1 MPPRKQPRRIA
12 RELALLSFSQIK
24 DTGGQELEEQELNNL
39 VLAAIRT
46 LTAEIK
52 DCLEEASAEIRRSHE
67 QLLKSETTAANLN
80 SARTMIKDAL
90 ELSQKAINRLGSTVE
105 LPEFIQ
111 LAQQHQV
118 REYTLQLIQT
128 VVRRN
133 QEIETVL
140 QDSLRDWQLKR
151 ISKIDRDILKMAV
164 AEMMFLDIPEKVA
177 INEAVELAK
186 SYSDEEGYRFVNGV
200 LRRVN
205 DRLSQVKP
213 K

>member
-12 RELALLSFSQIK
+12 RELALLTFSQIK
-24 DTGGQELEEQELNNL
+24 GTAAELEEQDLNNL
-39 VLAAIRT
+39 IVAAIRT
-46 LTAEIK
+46 LTNEIK
-52 DCLEEASAEIRRSHE
+52 DSLESASAEIKRSHE

-80 SARTMIKDAL
+80 SAKAMIKDAL
-90 ELSQKAINRLGSTVE
+90 ELTKNAVNRLGSTVE

-118 REYTLQLIQT
+118 REYTLELIQT
-128 VVRRN
+128 VGRRN
-133 QEIETVL
+133 QEIETLL
-140 QDSLRDWQLKR
+140 QNSLKDWQLKR

-164 AEMMFLDIPEKVA
+164 AEMMYLEIPEKVA

-186 SYSDEEGYRFVNGV
+186 SYSDEEGYRFINGV
-200 LRRVN
+200 LRRVSDLVGN
-205 DRLSQVKP
+205 KSK